1 MKRVVSMLLV
11 VLLAVCCIAVASAET
26 AKITY
31 CSWGNAEEKATEE
44 AIVAAFMAANPDVEV
59 EYIHVDGNY
68 EEKLQIMIA
77 GGEAPDVISIGGAHI
92 PSFSSAFAP
101 VDIAAVD
108 TGKYIAPTLYESLVY
123 DGQQY
128 AYPKRVNTKVYAFNK
143 DLLTKA
149 GVAFP
154 GAAYSIDQ
162 FTADAMAVAALG
174 DDIYG
179 SDPLWFGQWLYQFG
193 GRMLEA
199 DGTVA
204 FNSEVGKQ
212 AAQYIIDAVD
222 KNAFVPTATE
232 REGQDVMQWFIG
244 GRVGFKGDFGPY
256 FLPMMAQ
263 VTGFDWDVC
272 AAPGNGGEMEIVGV
286 GISAK
291 TKNADAAQ
299 RLAAYI
305 SNADEAQAII
315 GGTSALPVTEAG
327 KTVFLAQYPT
337 KNLTAFFDAM
347 GTQEIPPMI
356 KGANQVGGILYGE
369 LFGRTKLGASG
380 EEDVALVLDEAAAEV
395 IDMLANI
402 E

>member
-1 MKRVVSMLLV
+1 MKRIVSMLLV
-11 VLLAVCCIAVASAET
+11 VLLVASLATFANAET

-31 CSWGNAEEKATEE
+31 CSWGSAEEKATEE
-44 AIVAAFMAANPDVEV
+44 AIVAAFVAANPDVEV

-77 GGEAPDVISIGGAHI
+77 GDEAPDVMSIGAAHI
-92 PSFSSAFAP
+92 PSFASAFAP
-101 VDIAAVD
+101 VDISAVD
-108 TGKYIAPTLYESLVY
+108 TGKYISETLYESLVF

-128 AYPKRVNTKVYAFNK
+128 AYPKRVNTKVFAYNK

-149 GVAFP
+149 NVAFP
-154 GAAYSIDQ
+154 GNEYSIEQ
-162 FTADAMAVAALG
+162 FTADAQAVAALG

-179 SDPLWFGQWLYQFG
+179 SDPLWFGQWLFQFG

-204 FNSEVGKQ
+204 FNSEVGKK
-212 AAQYIIDAVD
+212 AAQYIIDAVETY
-222 KNAFVPTATE
+222 AFVPTATE

-263 VTGFDWDVC
+263 VTGFEWDVC

-291 TKNADAAQ
+291 TANAEAAQ

-305 SNADEAQAII
+305 SNADDAQAIV
-315 GGTSALPVTEAG
+315 GGTSALPVIEAG
-327 KTVFLAQYPT
+327 KTVFLAQYPE
-337 KNLTAFFDAM
+337 KNLNAFFDAM
-347 GTQEIPPMI
+347 STQEIPPMI
-356 KGANQVGGILYGE
+356 KGGNQVGGILYGQ
-369 LFGRTKLGASG
+369 LFDRTKLGASG
-380 EEDVALVLDEAAAEV
+380 EEDVALVLDEAASEVAE
-395 IDMLANI
+395 MLSDI
-402 E
+402 Q